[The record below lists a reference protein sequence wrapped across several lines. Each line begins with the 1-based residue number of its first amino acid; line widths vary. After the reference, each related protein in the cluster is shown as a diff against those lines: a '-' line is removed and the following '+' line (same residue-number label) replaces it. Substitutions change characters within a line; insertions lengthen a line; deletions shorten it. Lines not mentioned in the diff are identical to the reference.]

1 MLFLILHAIQT
12 AQSLSDEPVG
22 MTRRGW
28 IFMCIAWATIIS
40 VAIFCYRKILQRAFE
55 RRQRES
61 LESPSLS
68 QEVDNEEVST

>member
-1 MLFLILHAIQT
+1 MVSLIQHAIQI

-22 MTRRGW
+22 MTTRGW
-28 IFMCIAWATIIS
+28 IFMSIAWTTIIS